1 VSGCPQC
8 VRVRLAV
15 PEAVHQVGRIPGVH
29 VERSDGILAQG
40 YADAAG
46 VSRLRAHRLVKGVE
60 VLGQARL
67 PEPIEPVTAT
77 IGHAV
82 VEFLHQPWVQ
92 VGLVALFLK
101 LMQGGKRP

>member
-1 VSGCPQC
+1 
-8 VRVRLAV
+8 RLAV
-15 PEAVHQVGRIPGVH
+15 PEAVHQVRRIPGVQLQS
-29 VERSDGILAQG
+29 SDGILAHG
-40 YADAAG
+40 YADADG
-46 VSRLRAHRLVKGVE
+46 VNRLRAHRLVKGLE
-60 VLGQARL
+60 VLGQARP

-101 LMQGGKRP
+101 LMQGVKRP

>member
-1 VSGCPQC
+1 

-15 PEAVHQVGRIPGVH
+15 PEAVHQVRRIPGVQLQS
-29 VERSDGILAQG
+29 SDGILAQG
-40 YADAAG
+40 TADAAG
-46 VSRLRAHRLVKGVE
+46 VSRLRAHRLVQGVE
-60 VLGQARL
+60 VLGQARD
-67 PEPIEPVTAT
+67 PEPVEPMTAT